1 MNSAFITAFNAIR
14 TQLVLLIE
22 TCLGS
27 LLSPQ
32 ISLIADVILWFC
44 WLWIIF
50 HIIFK
55 PFISIFSWIIS
66 PLKNKFFDELEV
78 GE

>member
-1 MNSAFITAFNAIR
+1 MNSAFITAFELIR
-14 TQLVLLIE
+14 AQLIILIE
-22 TCLGS
+22 TCLDT

-32 ISLIADVILWFC
+32 ISLIADVILWFV
-44 WLWIIF
+44 WLWVIY

-55 PFISIFSWIIS
+55 PFISILSWIIS